1 MILGSEI
8 EGFIIINSLGEEIGK
23 IKDVIVD
30 TTKKDWYIKE
40 IIITK
45 GIIKGKGTFPVNA
58 IKNFDESEEKILLKE
73 GIDVKEFDE
82 KKFSHEYISM
92 DNVKDR
98 DIFGSDEEE
107 IGKIYDYVIATELS
121 PWQVTKLLIRPH
133 EERLKGRRI
142 RLDVE
147 NVTQITDLI
156 TVKYS
161 KEELEK
167 KAEA

>member
-8 EGFIIINSLGEEIGK
+8 EGFKIVNSLGEEIGK
-23 IKDVIVD
+23 IRGVIVD
-30 TTKKDWYIKE
+30 TTKKDWKIKDV
-40 IIITK
+40 IVSK
-45 GIIKGKGTFPVNA
+45 GIMKGKGTFPVNA
-58 IKNFDESEEKILLKE
+58 IKNFDKSEKKIELKE
-73 GIDVKEFDE
+73 FIDIKEFDE
-82 KKFSHEYISM
+82 EKFSQEYISM
-92 DNVKDR
+92 DEVKDR

-107 IGKIYDYVIATELS
+107 IGKIFDYVISTELS

-147 NVTQITDLI
+147 NVTQIKDLI

-167 KAEA
+167 KAEK